1 MAETIL
7 NQFEIDGEVIQ
18 VDDDKVTIK
27 VINEGVNQD
36 YEELLVVTV
45 PKELASEV
53 RVGEMQSFAGRVE
66 RSPAE
71 ETRLMALDIQPAE
84 EYYNFATILAKI
96 WSVDFYK
103 AKPKLGKKQFLNI
116 FAREEGNPDNRIG
129 AVAFK
134 GLSNELKDLSR
145 GSLLQMGGQL
155 RRRAFADNSGR
166 YSTDI
171 LLSAS
176 DTEIIHEQAPRKM
189 RQIGDAGK
197 PAKKAKKKV

>member
-1 MAETIL
+1 M
-7 NQFEIDGEVIQ
+7 
-18 VDDDKVTIK
+18 
-27 VINEGVNQD
+27 
-36 YEELLVVTV
+36 
-45 PKELASEV
+45 
-53 RVGEMQSFAGRVE
+53 
-66 RSPAE
+66 
-71 ETRLMALDIQPAE
+71 
-84 EYYNFATILAKI
+84 
-96 WSVDFYK
+96 
-103 AKPKLGKKQFLNI
+103 
-116 FAREEGNPDNRIG
+116 
-129 AVAFK
+129 AFK